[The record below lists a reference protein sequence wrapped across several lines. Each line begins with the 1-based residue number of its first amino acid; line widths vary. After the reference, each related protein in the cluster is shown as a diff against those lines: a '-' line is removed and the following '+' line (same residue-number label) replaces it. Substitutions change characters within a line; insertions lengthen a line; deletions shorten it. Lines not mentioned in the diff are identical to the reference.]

1 MSDGGKG
8 DSPRPILIDKEEYKE
23 KWNAIFG
30 EKPILTGY
38 CDVCNRK
45 YSWCSC
51 VAAPKELCEAID
63 KALGIKRKKK

>member
-8 DSPRPILIDKEEYKE
+8 DSPRPILIDKEDYKQ

-38 CDVCNRK
+38 CDICNRK

-51 VAAPKELCEAID
+51 GPATKELEESID
-63 KALGIKRKKK
+63 TALGIQRKRK